1 MSTIEGPTGLAGSEL
16 AWRDE
21 NSAFEIMS
29 WTGYN
34 PEIGEFHGTLTHWT
48 IDDETEQIH
57 LLRVSLRFPYSGWR
71 DDFTNPGALVPDSHK
86 RRAREIGRER
96 FGKTQFRK
104 LVL

>member
-1 MSTIEGPTGLAGSEL
+1 MSNIQGPKGFAGTEI

-21 NSAFEIMS
+21 KDAFEIMS

-34 PEIGEFHGTLTHWT
+34 PELDTFTGTITHWT
-48 IDDETEQIH
+48 IDSETEEIH
-57 LLRVSLRFPYSGWR
+57 LLRVGLRFPYRGWR
-71 DDFTNPGALVPDSHK
+71 YDYSNSSALVPDSHK
-86 RRAREIGRER
+86 RKAREVGRER